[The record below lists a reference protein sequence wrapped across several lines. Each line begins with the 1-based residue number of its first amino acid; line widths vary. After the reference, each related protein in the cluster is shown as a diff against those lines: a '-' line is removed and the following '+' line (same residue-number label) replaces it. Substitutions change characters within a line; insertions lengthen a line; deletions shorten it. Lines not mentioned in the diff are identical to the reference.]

1 MFDIEDYEKI
11 RQMMDACKQS
21 KCSECPYVDCESC
34 CTQTKYEM
42 KDLIYRMEQQLGSMA
57 EGCVGTYETIK
68 RAMKACCDEFGQCHC
83 SECPYER
90 CESCCQQ
97 IKQDMWQ
104 VIQSMKAM
112 IDNK

>member
-11 RQMMDACKQS
+11 RKMMDACEQG
-21 KCSECPYVDCESC
+21 KCSECSYFDCESC

-42 KDLIYRMEQQLGSMA
+42 KDLIYRMEQSLGSVA

-68 RAMKACCDEFGQCHC
+68 RAMNACCDEFGQCHC
-83 SECPYER
+83 SECPYEG
-90 CESCCQQ
+90 CEHCCQQ
-97 IKQDMWQ
+97 IKHDMWL

-112 IDNK
+112 IDKK